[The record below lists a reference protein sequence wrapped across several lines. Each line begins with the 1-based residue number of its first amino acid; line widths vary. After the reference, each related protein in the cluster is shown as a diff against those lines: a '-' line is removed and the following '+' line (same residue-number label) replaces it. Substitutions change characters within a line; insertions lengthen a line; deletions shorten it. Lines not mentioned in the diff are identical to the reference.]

1 MKAITF
7 QIRLCEN
14 PSCGLRFP
22 LVENSPFGERC
33 PECLGTTRLVLTR
46 PLETEPW
53 VPTYRMEIPAIEPL
67 LDSIRSAWNVGAIF
81 RTADGYGIKKLHL
94 CGITPTPA
102 TADLS
107 KTALGA
113 EKTIPWTYCRNS
125 VQAGKD
131 LKKAGSL
138 LWALEHDSRAIPISE
153 VKIPETGSFL
163 NRRVILI
170 VGNEETGVDPDL
182 LALCDEI
189 IYLPMRGTK
198 RSFNVSVAFG
208 ITLHFLCFLL
218 QHYES
223 PRSI

>member
-1 MKAITF
+1 MVIT
-7 QIRLCEN
+7 
-14 PSCGLRFP
+14 S
-22 LVENSPFGERC
+22 
-33 PECLGTTRLVLTR
+33 

-53 VPTYRMEIPAIEPL
+53 APTYRMEFPPIEPL

-81 RTADGYGIKKLHL
+81 RTADGFGIKKLHL

-102 TADLS
+102 TADLR

-113 EKTIPWTYCRNS
+113 EKTIPWTYGRNS
-125 VQAGKD
+125 LQAGKD
-131 LKKAGSL
+131 LKKAGYL
-138 LWALEHDSRAIPISE
+138 LWALECDSRAIPISE
-153 VKIPETGSFL
+153 IKMPEIGSL
-163 NRRVILI
+163 RNRGVILI

-198 RSFNVSVAFG
+198 RSFNVAVVFG

-218 QHYES
+218 QQNES
-223 PRSI
+223 SRNIEHTPNT

>member
-1 MKAITF
+1 
-7 QIRLCEN
+7 
-14 PSCGLRFP
+14 
-22 LVENSPFGERC
+22 
-33 PECLGTTRLVLTR
+33 VLTR
-46 PLETEPW
+46 RLETEPW
-53 VPTYRMEIPAIEPL
+53 APTSRLEIPPVEPL
-67 LDSIRSAWNVGAIF
+67 LDSIRSAWNVGSIF
-81 RTADGYGIKKLHL
+81 RTADGYGIKKIHL

-102 TADLS
+102 TTDLS

-131 LKKAGSL
+131 LKKAGYL

-153 VKIPETGSFL
+153 IKMPETGSL
-163 NRRVILI
+163 RNRGVILTI
-170 VGNEETGVDPDL
+170 GNEETGVDPDL

-208 ITLHFLCFLL
+208 ITIHWLCFLI

-223 PRSI
+223 PRNIEHSSNV